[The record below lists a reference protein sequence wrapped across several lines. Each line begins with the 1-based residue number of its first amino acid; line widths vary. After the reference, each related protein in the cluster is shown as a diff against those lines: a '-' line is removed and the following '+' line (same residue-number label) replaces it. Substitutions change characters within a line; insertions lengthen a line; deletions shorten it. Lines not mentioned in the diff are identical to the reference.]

1 MCSFHYGS
9 DFSGYTEVL
18 YHPKTVLNLLSFHED
33 KFLCEYCSA
42 NQCHRI
48 EHFLPSTDE
57 RNVNFMVIIF
67 ADGSYSTDAAA
78 VMDLPTVPMH
88 SPGLGS
94 KQKAVKGKPKVLAS

>member
-1 MCSFHYGS
+1 MKEIYFRENSEELKPHVACM
-9 DFSGYTEVL
+9 L
-18 YHPKTVLNLLSFHED
+18 KTLSFHED
-33 KFLCEYCSA
+33 MFLCEYCSA

-67 ADGSYSTDAAA
+67 ADGGYSTDAAA

-94 KQKAVKGKPKVLAS
+94 KQKAVKGKAKVLAS